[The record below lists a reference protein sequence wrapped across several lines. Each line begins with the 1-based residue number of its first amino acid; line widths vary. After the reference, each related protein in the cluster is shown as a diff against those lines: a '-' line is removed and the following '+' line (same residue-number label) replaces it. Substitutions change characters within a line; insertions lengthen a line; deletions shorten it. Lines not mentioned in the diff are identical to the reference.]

1 MVECELFL
9 VSDMRDRGTAIILV
23 EQSVNLALSVADT
36 AYFMEKGEIR
46 FHGPTGISS
55 TAPTC
60 SVRSSSP
67 TRVRRSGSAAGR
79 GERGRGGCPGR
90 PRRRPRG
97 RRPHAFLRGIRAV
110 DEVSLTVGERE
121 IVGILG
127 PNGAGKTTLFD
138 LVSGFERPE
147 EGRVVLGGVDITRE
161 PVDARARRGL
171 GRSFQ
176 HARLFPALT
185 VEETLAVALER
196 WVDVRDPI
204 QAALHLPAVFD
215 SEEQV
220 AERVDELIEL
230 LALGAF
236 RGKFVRELSTGS
248 RRVVDLAC
256 VVAHR
261 PTVVLLDEP
270 SSGIAQREVEA
281 LAPLLERL
289 RTEMGVALW
298 WWSTM
303 CRS

>member
-1 MVECELFL
+1 MLRSVFLADAASGGPAPPPDGASGVEEG
-9 VSDMRDRGTAIILV
+9 VPADRGV
-23 EQSVNLALSVADT
+23 ALEVADLT
-36 AYFMEKGEIR
+36 RSFGGSERWTKSASR
-46 FHGPTGISS
+46 SASARSS
-55 TAPTC
+55 ASWAPTARARPPC
-60 SVRSSSP
+60 STSSP
-67 TRVRRSGSAAGR
+67 ASSAPKR
-79 GERGRGGCPGR
+79 
-90 PRRRPRG
+90 
-97 RRPHAFLRGIRAV
+97 
-110 DEVSLTVGERE
+110 
-121 IVGILG
+121 
-127 PNGAGKTTLFD
+127 
-138 LVSGFERPE
+138 
-147 EGRVVLGGVDITRE
+147 GRVVLGGVDITRE

-289 RTEMGVALW
+289 RTEMGASLVVVEHDVPLVSSLADRLVAMDQGAVIAEGAPATVLADDRVVE
-298 WWSTM
+298 SYLGTTDTAIA
-303 CRS
+303 RSGPN